1 MVKTL
6 QFHLSTQKLYTGVT
20 SETLATKL
28 LTLENYVFICP
39 CVYHVLFFF
48 FFTINNEHISVF
60 KEFVFGFTIPFT
72 LSEIIKALALVE
84 HLSMAGF

>member
-1 MVKTL
+1 MFL
-6 QFHLSTQKLYTGVT
+6 FAH
-20 SETLATKL
+20 
-28 LTLENYVFICP
+28 VFITFW
-39 CVYHVLFFF
+39 VF

-72 LSEIIKALALVE
+72 FSEILKALALVE